1 MKEII
6 SKQKEVVSFFLNN
19 NIFISPDIINEINTG
34 EYIEKLNNLIL
45 NKITSDEFLL
55 LNKDIHNLLLNKNI
69 PDINWLEFERSKV
82 LSEKGRDDKLYKKFI
97 DYLIGEEKEIKL
109 NMSDVKIIFSYKEES
124 KKREVQDFVS
134 FFNSRYKTLESMLK
148 NRQELQNIMSINRIL
163 NKKERENIS
172 LIGIVDDKKVTKN
185 NNILLKVEDQTGSI
199 SILINKNKTNL
210 FNTAKNIVLDEVIG
224 IVGVS
229 GGNIIFANNVIYPDV
244 PVNKELKK
252 SPDEDYAIC
261 LSDIHFGSSY
271 FLSDDFNKFLKWI
284 NGKTGN
290 ENQKEIAAKVKY
302 IFIIGDLVDGVGIY
316 PNQDKELVTKDIY
329 KQYKGC
335 AELLEQI
342 PQHIKL
348 IICPGNHDAMR
359 IAEPQ
364 PVLYKDFAAPI
375 WELPNTIL
383 VSNPAMVNIGA
394 KEGFPGFDVLM
405 YHGYSFDYYMANV
418 ESIRNNGGY
427 ERADLMMKFLLQKRH
442 LAPTHKSTLYIPDVK
457 TDPLII
463 TKIPDFFMTGHIHYS
478 SVSNYRNITMICG
491 SCWQSKTTFQEKVGH
506 HPQPS
511 RVPIINLQTRDVKI
525 LKFRK

>member
-1 MKEII
+1 MKEFI
-6 SKQKEVVSFFLNN
+6 SKQKEVVSFFLKN
-19 NIFISPDIINEINTG
+19 NIFISPDLINEIN
-34 EYIEKLNNLIL
+34 IEDNIKELNNLIL
-45 NKITSDEFLL
+45 GKITSNEFLL
-55 LNKDIHNLLLNKNI
+55 LNKDIHNVLLNKNI
-69 PDINWLEFERSKV
+69 PNINWFEFERSKV
-82 LSEKGRDDKLYKKFI
+82 LSEKGRGNKLYLKFI
-97 DYLIGEEKEIKL
+97 DYINARENKGE
-109 NMSDVKIIFSYKEES
+109 SDVKIIFSYKEES
-124 KKREVQDFVS
+124 KKREIQDFVS
-134 FFNSRYKTLESMLK
+134 FFNSRYKILENILK
-148 NRQELQNIMSINRIL
+148 NRQEMQNIMSINRIFD
-163 NKKERENIS
+163 KKEKENVS
-172 LIGIVDDKKVTKN
+172 LIGLVDDKKVTKN
-185 NNILLKVEDQTGSI
+185 NNILLKLEDQTGSI
-199 SILINKNKTNL
+199 SVLINKNKQNL
-210 FNTAKNIVLDEVIG
+210 FNIAKDTVLDEVIG
-224 IVGVS
+224 VTGVS
-229 GGNIIFANNVIYPDV
+229 GGNIIFANNIIYPDV

-252 SPDEDYAIC
+252 SPDEYYAIC
-261 LSDIHFGSSY
+261 LSDLHFGSSY

-290 ENQKEIAAKVKY
+290 ENQKAIAKKVKY

-316 PNQDKELVTKDIY
+316 PNQDKELVVKDIY
-329 KQYKGC
+329 EQYKGC
-335 AELLEQI
+335 AELLKQI
-342 PQHIKL
+342 PQDIKL

-375 WELPNTIL
+375 WDLPNTIL
-383 VSNPAMVNIGA
+383 VSNPALVNIGA
-394 KEGFPGFDVLM
+394 KKGFPGFDILM

-457 TDPLII
+457 TDPLVI

-491 SCWQSKTTFQEKVGH
+491 SCWQSKTAFQEKVGH

-525 LKFRK
+525 LKFGK

>member
-1 MKEII
+1 MEELI
-6 SKQKEVVSFFLNN
+6 SKQKEVVSFFLKN
-19 NIFISPDIINEINTG
+19 NILISPDFINEINI
-34 EYIEKLNNLIL
+34 EYDTEKLNNLIL
-45 NKITSDEFLL
+45 KKITSDEFLL
-55 LNKDIHNLLLNKNI
+55 LNKDMHGVLLNKNI
-69 PDINWLEFERSKV
+69 PDINWPEFEKSKV
-82 LSEKGRDDKLYKKFI
+82 LSEKGRNNKIYLKFVDYLNAREYKK
-97 DYLIGEEKEIKL
+97 E
-109 NMSDVKIIFSYKEES
+109 SDVKILFSYKEES

-134 FFNSRYKTLESMLK
+134 FFNSRYKILENMLK

-163 NKKERENIS
+163 NKKEKENVS
-172 LIGIVDDKKVTKN
+172 LIGLVDDKKVTKN
-185 NNILLKVEDQTGSI
+185 NNILLRLEDQTGSI
-199 SILINKNKTNL
+199 SVLINKNKTDL
-210 FNTAKNIVLDEVIG
+210 FNTAKNIVLDEVVG
-224 IVGVS
+224 IAGVS
-229 GGNIIFANNVIYPDV
+229 GGNIIFTNDIIYPDV

-261 LSDIHFGSSY
+261 LSDLHFGSSY
-271 FLSDDFNKFLKWI
+271 FLSEDFNKFLKWI

-290 ENQKEIAAKVKY
+290 ENQKAIAKKVKY

-316 PNQDKELVTKDIY
+316 PNQDKELVVKDIY
-329 KQYKGC
+329 EQYNGC
-335 AELLEQI
+335 AELLKQI

-375 WELPNTIL
+375 WDLPNAIL
-383 VSNPAMVNIGA
+383 VSNPALVNIGA
-394 KEGFPGFDVLM
+394 KKGFPGFDVLM

-457 TDPLII
+457 TDPLVI

-491 SCWQSKTTFQEKVGH
+491 SCWQSKTAFQEKVGH

-525 LKFRK
+525 LKFGK

>member
-1 MKEII
+1 MKKFV
-6 SKQKEVVSFFLNN
+6 SKQKEVVSFFLKN
-19 NIFISPDIINEINTG
+19 NIFISPDFINEINI
-34 EYIEKLNNLIL
+34 EDNIEKLNNLIL
-45 NKITSDEFLL
+45 NKITSNEFLL
-55 LNKDIHNLLLNKNI
+55 LNKDIYNLLLSKNL
-69 PDINWLEFERSKV
+69 PDINWLEFEKSKV
-82 LSEKGRDDKLYKKFI
+82 LYEKGRDNRVYFKFI
-97 DYLIGEEKEIKL
+97 EYFNTEEDKE
-109 NMSDVKIIFSYKEES
+109 NSDVKILFSYKEES
-124 KKREVQDFVS
+124 KKREIQDFVS
-134 FFNSRYKTLESMLK
+134 FFNSRYKAIESMLK
-148 NRQELQNIMSINRIL
+148 NRAELQNLMSINRIL
-163 NKKERENIS
+163 NKKERETVS
-172 LIGIVDDKKVTKN
+172 LIGLVDDKKITKN
-185 NNILLKVEDQTGSI
+185 NNILLKLEDQTGSI
-199 SILINKNKTNL
+199 SVLINKNKTDL
-210 FNTAKNIVLDEVIG
+210 FNTTKDVVLDEVIG

-229 GGNIIFANNVIYPDV
+229 GGNIVFANNIIYPDV
-244 PVNKELKK
+244 PINKELKK

-261 LSDIHFGSSY
+261 LSDLHFGSSY
-271 FLSDDFNKFLKWI
+271 FLSEDFNKFLKWI

-290 ENQKEIAAKVKY
+290 ENQKAIAKKVKY

-316 PNQDKELVTKDIY
+316 PNQDKELIVKDIY
-329 KQYKGC
+329 EQYNGC
-335 AELLEQI
+335 AELLKQI

-364 PVLYKDFAAPI
+364 PVLYKDFAASI
-375 WELPNTIL
+375 WDLPNTIL
-383 VSNPAMVNIGA
+383 VSNPALVNIGA
-394 KEGFPGFDVLM
+394 KKGFPGFDVLM

-457 TDPLII
+457 TDPLVI

-491 SCWQSKTTFQEKVGH
+491 SCWQSKTAFQEKVGH

-525 LKFRK
+525 LKFGK